1 MWTHSTDLAQVAG
14 LKGVPTPKH
23 DFRDR
28 SELRSYARA
37 VLLAKRLLDDPGLI
51 SKGQSFLER
60 FVATDPQQHRIYD
73 LWSHAIRLPIMVLV
87 RDLLSD
93 DERGAYLRETV
104 PVFTVI
110 PAEEVRGLLDRAA

>member
-1 MWTHSTDLAQVAG
+1 MAG
-14 LKGVPTPKH
+14 LQGVPTPKQ

-60 FVATDPQQHRIYD
+60 FVATDPQQRRIYD
-73 LWSHAIRLPIMVLV
+73 LWSNAMQLPIMVLV
-87 RDLLSD
+87 SDLLSD